1 MSLLSGDPRSSQLSA
16 SNPFILGSDLLRCN
30 CFMRSDDAIEIFI
43 IVNYG
48 YAQQSDLAIPNLV
61 AAGASVYGELELLL
75 LSSAARSK
83 ALTIE

>member
-1 MSLLSGDPRSSQLSA
+1 MSLLSGDSRSGQLSG

-30 CFMRSDDAIEIFI
+30 CVLRSDDAIEISI

-48 YAQQSDLAIPNLV
+48 YAQYSDLAIPNLV
-61 AAGASVYGELELLL
+61 AVGASVYGKLELLL
-75 LSSAARSK
+75 LSSAARSM